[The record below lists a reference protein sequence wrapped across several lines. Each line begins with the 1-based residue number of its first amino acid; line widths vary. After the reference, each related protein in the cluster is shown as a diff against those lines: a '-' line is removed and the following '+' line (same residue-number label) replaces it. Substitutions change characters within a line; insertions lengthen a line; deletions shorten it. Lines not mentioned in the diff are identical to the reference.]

1 MATPAISPETEKRTA
16 DFLVK
21 DYEMKVRYLCDHFA
35 RMWNRFNYF
44 VAIESGLA
52 GGKFLLGDGKM
63 SAGVA
68 FLGMVLSF
76 IWYVMG
82 AEDRYLVRV
91 YRKQVADAGALV
103 ASSLCNGE
111 GEEYRYVG
119 EIRESSKGIAP
130 ELSGWR
136 LEAVSTTKLASL
148 VPLLLTL
155 AWTAVLI
162 RACR

>member
-1 MATPAISPETEKRTA
+1 MRP
-16 DFLVK
+16 
-21 DYEMKVRYLCDHFA
+21 LCAHVEPL
-35 RMWNRFNYF
+35 NYF

-148 VPLLLTL
+148 VPTPAHPGVDRGADPRVPVATL
-155 AWTAVLI
+155 GFAAPASTP
-162 RACR
+162 RGP